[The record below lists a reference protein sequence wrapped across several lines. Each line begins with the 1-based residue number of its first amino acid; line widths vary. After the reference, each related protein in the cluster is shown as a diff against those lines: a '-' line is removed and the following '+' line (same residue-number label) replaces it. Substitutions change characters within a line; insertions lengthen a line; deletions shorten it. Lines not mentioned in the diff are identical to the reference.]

1 MQMPL
6 TQVAGIGPA
15 AAEQL
20 TAGGIKN
27 AQELAQADISI
38 ITAIP
43 GFGEVRAARVKQA
56 AADAIAKNDG
66 EQESVPQTK
75 MKLEKPLEEK
85 VEKTPKKNKKKK
97 EKKGKKNKKKKKA

>member
-27 AQELAQADISI
+27 AQELAKADIST

-56 AADAIAKNDG
+56 AADAIAKIG
-66 EQESVPQTK
+66 SEQETAPKTK
-75 MKLEKPLEEK
+75 AKPKKPAEEK
-85 VEKTPKKNKKKK
+85 VEKTPKKDKKK
-97 EKKGKKNKKKKKA
+97 KKGKKDKKKKKG